1 MRLFDSVQST
11 DVDRRELQLT
21 ALACC
26 VICVLAVGMA
36 VLMYPVVFLGEA
48 ASGMTVKVAF
58 VGFCVLSVL
67 LAGYLWDRQ
76 NVIRRLRAEMAEERK
91 RIVQAQRQASAELL
105 RTIPDLSSF
114 QDRLTME
121 FRRTVSTAQKLSILV
136 MVVTFPP
143 AGALVLEKSILLGD
157 AAKVIA
163 RKLREEDSIYVLAT
177 GCFAVVLPGAEKS
190 VAKRVAGRLA
200 EGLAD
205 AAGVSHRF
213 TCTMN
218 VVNYPEDASTAHGI
232 EEAVFAVV
240 PEEPKSSRAQEALAG
255 QARN

>member
-1 MRLFDSVQST
+1 
-11 DVDRRELQLT
+11 
-21 ALACC
+21 
-26 VICVLAVGMA
+26 
-36 VLMYPVVFLGEA
+36 
-48 ASGMTVKVAF
+48 
-58 VGFCVLSVL
+58 
-67 LAGYLWDRQ
+67 
-76 NVIRRLRAEMAEERK
+76 
-91 RIVQAQRQASAELL
+91 
-105 RTIPDLSSF
+105 
-114 QDRLTME
+114 ME

-190 VAKRVAGRLA
+190 VAKRVAARLG

-218 VVNYPEDASTAHGI
+218 IVSYPEDASTAHGI

-240 PEEPKSSRAQEALAG
+240 PEEPKNGQTQEALAG
-255 QARN
+255 QSHN

>member
-1 MRLFDSVQST
+1 MRLFDTVKSS

-21 ALACC
+21 ALACS
-26 VICVLAVGMA
+26 VICVLSVGMA

-48 ASGMTVKVAF
+48 ATGRTIQVAF
-58 VGFCVLSVL
+58 AGFCVLSIL

-76 NVIRRLRAEMAEERK
+76 MVIQRLRTEMAEERK
-91 RIVQAQRQASAELL
+91 RIIQAQRQASAELL
-105 RTIPDLSSF
+105 KTIPDLSSF

-121 FRRTVSTAQKLSILV
+121 FRRTAATAQKLSILV

-143 AGALVLEKSILLGD
+143 AGSLVLEKSILLGD

-163 RKLREEDSIYVLAT
+163 RKLREEDSIYVLST
-177 GCFAVVLPGAEKS
+177 GCFAVVLPGADKS
-190 VAKRVAGRLA
+190 VAKRVAARLG

-213 TCTMN
+213 TCSMN

-240 PEEPKSSRAQEALAG
+240 PEDSTNGKTQGTLVG
-255 QARN
+255 QARS